1 MIDQATIIRFLMQL
15 GLAVAGAASLWSV
28 FFHYQKQKTTGD
40 CEAKNLEMLTGFLM
54 ALFSFGLLIFVL
66 SWAALKDFFYI
77 AASFAHEGII
87 VKATADYIQNGLIAT
102 LWPVYALVLLGAVLI
117 YIFQCRKNLFN
128 RYGIFLFSAGF
139 LLISL
144 IDVFILY
151 VGSFN
156 KLQFFYF
163 LHHWHSIFTLG
174 TVITVDYLY
183 VRTIKEVNLKRSVY
197 PLFPFLSAV
206 IWAGLGLDFLSNLL
220 IFKQA
225 FVVNP
230 QFLFIQTVIA
240 IIILNGATLSDRI
253 NKRLLAA
260 VQQDHP
266 RPLDYARDLRP
277 LSQKEERFLGLSG
290 AVSITSWLTIAF
302 VDLFVFDLK
311 YGQFLTYYLLA
322 ILMAFAVH
330 RVLTKRSAI

>member
-1 MIDQATIIRFLMQL
+1 MIDLPTIARFLMQL
-15 GLAVAGAASLWSV
+15 GLAVVGATSLWSV
-28 FFHYQKQKTTGD
+28 FLHYRRRKTKEES
-40 CEAKNLEMLTGFLM
+40 EAKNLERL
-54 ALFSFGLLIFVL
+54 AGLLITPFLLGLTIFIL
-66 SWAALKDFFYI
+66 SWIALKDFFYVI
-77 AASFAHEGII
+77 KSLAHEGIV
-87 VKATADYIQNGLIAT
+87 VKATLDYIQNGLQAT
-102 LWPVYALVLLGAVLI
+102 AWPVYLLGLLAVI
-117 YIFQCRKNLFN
+117 VVYIFRYRKDLFN

-139 LLISL
+139 LLVSL

-156 KLQFFYF
+156 KLQLFYF

-183 VRTIKEVNLKRSVY
+183 FRTIGYINLKRTIY

-225 FVVNP
+225 FVVNS

-240 IIILNGATLSDRI
+240 IIILNGAMLSGRI
-253 NKRLLAA
+253 NWGLLAT
-260 VQQDHP
+260 VQPDNP
-266 RPLDYARDLRP
+266 RPLSP
-277 LSQKEERFLGLSG
+277 KEERFFRLSG
-290 AVSITSWLTIAF
+290 SASITSWVTVAF

-311 YGQFLTYYLLA
+311 YWQ
-322 ILMAFAVH
+322 
-330 RVLTKRSAI
+330 RVK